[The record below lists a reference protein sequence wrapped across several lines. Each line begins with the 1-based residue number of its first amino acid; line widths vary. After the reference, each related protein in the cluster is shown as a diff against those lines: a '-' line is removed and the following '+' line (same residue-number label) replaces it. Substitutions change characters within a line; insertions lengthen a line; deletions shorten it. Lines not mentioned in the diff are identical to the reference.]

1 MKDIIQVNHLV
12 KNYKNVLAVNDI
24 SFSVK
29 EGSLFAFLGENGA
42 GKSTTINVLCTILQ
56 KNGGSIVIDG
66 CDLDKE
72 PERIRNSIGIVFQ
85 NSVLD
90 GVLTVKENLISR
102 CAYYGLSKKQ
112 SIERI
117 SYLSELLNL
126 SEIMTRKYSQLSGGQ
141 RRRVDIARA
150 LINSPKVL
158 FLDEPTTGLDPKTR
172 KLVWSI
178 INDLR
183 KRINLT
189 VFLTTHYMEE
199 TEDADEVVII
209 DHGQIVAHGTPNNL
223 KSKFASNKMLWHT
236 SKSEENDALLNKY
249 KLNHEYVVDTYKI
262 AYKANN
268 DIIDFLNKERGL
280 LLDYELIKGNMD
292 DVFINVTGKEMCE

>member
-56 KNGGSIVIDG
+56 KNGGSIFIDG
-66 CDLDKE
+66 YDLDKE
-72 PERIRNSIGIVFQ
+72 PDKIRNSIGIVFQ

-102 CAYYGLSKKQ
+102 CAYYGLNKKQ
-112 SIERI
+112 SLERI
-117 SYLSELLNL
+117 SYLSGLLDL
-126 SEIMTRKYSQLSGGQ
+126 GEIMTRKYNQLSGGQ

-209 DHGQIVAHGTPNNL
+209 DHGQIVAHDTPNNL
-223 KSKFASNKMLWHT
+223 KSKFSSNKMLWHT
-236 SKSEENDALLNKY
+236 QKSKENDALLNKY

>member
-189 VFLTTHYMEE
+189 VFL
-199 TEDADEVVII
+199 IS
-209 DHGQIVAHGTPNNL
+209 
-223 KSKFASNKMLWHT
+223 SK
-236 SKSEENDALLNKY
+236 
-249 KLNHEYVVDTYKI
+249 
-262 AYKANN
+262 
-268 DIIDFLNKERGL
+268 
-280 LLDYELIKGNMD
+280 LILSIRNSLCS
-292 DVFINVTGKEMCE
+292 T

>member
-1 MKDIIQVNHLV
+1 MKNIIEVSHLV
-12 KNYKNVLAVNDI
+12 KSYKDVLAVNDI

-56 KNGGSIVIDG
+56 KNDGVITIDG
-66 CDLDKE
+66 FDLDKE

-90 GVLTVKENLISR
+90 GVLSVRENLISR
-102 CAYYGLSKKQ
+102 CAYYGLNKKQ
-112 SIERI
+112 SSERI
-117 SYLSELLNL
+117 EELSELLNL
-126 SEIMTRKYSQLSGGQ
+126 NEIMYRKYAQLSGGQ

-150 LINSPKVL
+150 LINSPRVL

-172 KLVWSI
+172 KLVWNI

-183 KRINLT
+183 KRIGLT

-209 DHGQIVAHGTPNNL
+209 DHGQIVAHDSPNNL
-223 KSKFASNKMLWHT
+223 KSKHSSNKFLWHIQK
-236 SKSEENDALLNKY
+236 SKENDALLMKY
-249 KLNHEYVVDTYKI
+249 SLKFEYVVDTYKI
-262 AYKANN
+262 AYKTN
-268 DIIDFLNKERGL
+268 DEIIDFLSNERTL
-280 LLDYELIKGNMD
+280 LKDYELIKGNMD
-292 DVFINVTGKEMCE
+292 DVFINVTGKELCE

>member
-1 MKDIIQVNHLV
+1 MKDIIQVTHLV
-12 KNYKNVLAVNDI
+12 KSYKNVLAVNDI

-56 KNGGSIVIDG
+56 KNGGSISIDG
-66 CDLDKE
+66 FDLNKE
-72 PERIRNSIGIVFQ
+72 PDKIRNSIGIVFQ

-102 CAYYGLSKKQ
+102 CAYYGLNKKQ
-112 SIERI
+112 SLERI

-126 SEIMTRKYSQLSGGQ
+126 SEIMTRKYNQLSGGQ

-150 LINSPKVL
+150 LINFPKVL

-183 KRINLT
+183 KNINLT

-199 TEDADEVVII
+199 TEEADEVVII
-209 DHGQIVAHGTPNNL
+209 DHGKIVAHDSPNNL
-223 KSKFASNKMLWHT
+223 KSKYASNKMLWHT
-236 SKSEENDALLNKY
+236 LKSVENDALLDKY
-249 KLNHEYVVDTYKI
+249 HLKHEYVVDTYKI
-262 AYKANN
+262 AYKENN
-268 DIIDFLNKERGL
+268 EIIDFLSKERNSL
-280 LLDYELIKGNMD
+280 QDYELIKGNMD
-292 DVFINVTGKEMCE
+292 DVFINVTGKEMD

>member
-1 MKDIIQVNHLV
+1 MKDIIQVSHLV
-12 KNYKNVLAVNDI
+12 KSYKDVLAVDDI

-66 CDLDKE
+66 YDLDKN
-72 PERIRNSIGIVFQ
+72 PGNIRNSIGIVFQ

-90 GVLTVKENLISR
+90 GVLSVKENLISR
-102 CAYYGLSKKQ
+102 CAYYGLNKKK
-112 SIERI
+112 SLERI
-117 SYLSELLNL
+117 KELSELLNL
-126 SEIMTRKYSQLSGGQ
+126 NEIMDRKYNQLSGGQ

-172 KLVWSI
+172 KLVWNI

-183 KRINLT
+183 KRIGLT

-209 DHGQIVAHGTPNNL
+209 DHGKIVAHDTPNNL
-223 KSKFASNKMLWHT
+223 KSKHSTNKMLWHT
-236 SKSEENDALLNKY
+236 PKSKENDALLNKY
-249 KLNHEYVVDTYKI
+249 HLKHEYVVDTYKI
-262 AYKANN
+262 AYKTNN
-268 DIIDFLNKERGL
+268 EIIDFLSNERNL
-280 LLDYELIKGNMD
+280 LVDYELIKGNMD
-292 DVFINVTGKEMCE
+292 DVFINVTGKELCE

>member
-1 MKDIIQVNHLV
+1 MKDIIQVSHLV
-12 KNYKNVLAVNDI
+12 KEYKNVLAVNDI

-66 CDLDKE
+66 YDLDKE
-72 PERIRNSIGIVFQ
+72 PDKIRNSIGIVFQ

-126 SEIMTRKYSQLSGGQ
+126 SEIMTRKYNQLSGGQ

-209 DHGQIVAHGTPNNL
+209 DHGQIVAHDTPNNL
-223 KSKFASNKMLWHT
+223 KNKFASNKMLWHT

-249 KLNHEYVVDTYKI
+249 KLKHEYVVDTYKI

-268 DIIDFLNKERGL
+268 DIIDFLNKERDL

>member
-72 PERIRNSIGIVFQ
+72 PDKIRNSIGIVFQ

-102 CAYYGLSKKQ
+102 CAYYGLNKKQ
-112 SIERI
+112 SLERI

>member
-1 MKDIIQVNHLV
+1 MKNIIEVTHLV
-12 KNYKNVLAVNDI
+12 KRYKDVLAVNDI

-29 EGSLFAFLGENGA
+29 EGGLFAFLGENGA

-56 KNGGSIVIDG
+56 KNDGVITIDG
-66 CDLDKE
+66 FNLDNE
-72 PERIRNSIGIVFQ
+72 PDRIRNSIGIVFQ

-90 GVLTVKENLISR
+90 GVLNVRENLISR
-102 CAYYGLSKKQ
+102 CAYYGLNKKQ
-112 SIERI
+112 SLEKINE
-117 SYLSELLNL
+117 LSELLNL
-126 SEIMTRKYSQLSGGQ
+126 NEIMYRKYSQLSGGQ

-150 LINSPKVL
+150 LINSPRVL

-183 KRINLT
+183 KRIGLT

-209 DHGQIVAHGTPNNL
+209 DHGQIVAHDTPNNL
-223 KSKFASNKMLWHT
+223 KSKYASNKMLWHT
-236 SKSEENDALLNKY
+236 PKSKENDALLEKY
-249 KLNHEYVVDTYKI
+249 SLKHEYVVDTYKI

-268 DIIDFLNKERGL
+268 EIIDFLSNERKVL
-280 LLDYELIKGNMD
+280 TDYELIKGNMD
-292 DVFINVTGKEMCE
+292 DVFINVTGKELCE

>member
-1 MKDIIQVNHLV
+1 MKNIIEVTHLV
-12 KNYKNVLAVNDI
+12 KSYKNVLAVNDI

-56 KNGGSIVIDG
+56 KNSGSIVIDG
-66 CDLDKE
+66 FDLDKE
-72 PERIRNSIGIVFQ
+72 PDKIRNSIGIVFQ

-112 SIERI
+112 SLERI
-117 SYLSELLNL
+117 NELCDLLNL
-126 SEIMTRKYSQLSGGQ
+126 NEIMSRRYNQLSGGQ

-150 LINSPKVL
+150 LINSPRVL

-178 INDLR
+178 INQLR
-183 KRINLT
+183 KKIGLT

-209 DHGQIVAHGTPNNL
+209 DHGQIVAHDTPNNL
-223 KSKFASNKMLWHT
+223 KSKFSSNKMLWHT
-236 SKSEENDALLNKY
+236 SKSKENDALLEKY
-249 KLNHEYVVDTYKI
+249 SLKHEYVVDTYKI
-262 AYKANN
+262 SYKANN
-268 DIIDFLNKERGL
+268 EIIDFLSKERNL

-292 DVFINVTGKEMCE
+292 DVFINVTGKELCE

>member
-1 MKDIIQVNHLV
+1 MKDIIQVNHL
-12 KNYKNVLAVNDI
+12 KKEYKNVLAVNDI

-66 CDLDKE
+66 YDLDRE
-72 PERIRNSIGIVFQ
+72 PDKIRNSIGIVFQ

-102 CAYYGLSKKQ
+102 CAFYGLNKKQ
-112 SIERI
+112 SLERI
-117 SYLSELLNL
+117 SYLSGLLDL
-126 SEIMTRKYSQLSGGQ
+126 GEIMTRKYNQLSGGQ

-209 DHGQIVAHGTPNNL
+209 DHGRIVAHDTPNNL
-223 KSKFASNKMLWHT
+223 KSQFASNKMLWHT
-236 SKSEENDALLNKY
+236 SKSEENDSLLNKY
-249 KLNHEYVVDTYKI
+249 KLKHEYVVDTYKI
-262 AYKANN
+262 AYKTNN
-268 DIIDFLNKERGL
+268 DIIDFLNKERDS
-280 LLDYELIKGNMD
+280 LLDYELIKGDMD